1 MEASGKPHTDFAEKN
16 KVEVSLDTHNAPA
29 GTDGSGPLPP
39 KQQQLQQPLPQL
51 PSPPPPPPPP
61 PQGLSAEKQAEL
73 QAELQRIEDEIATLR
88 QVLGAKESRLVDIKS
103 QLGLTVFSGLRDNFS
118 RGLQDVQASTA
129 YVRASETL
137 GTLNEKV
144 SNSEMYKKTQETLS
158 HAGQRTSAAL
168 ATVGSTI
175 TRKLGDVRLSIRN
188 SISLPVLRNSPSFRS
203 FEEKVGVTM
212 FGSKPKVSEE
222 AWESEPDVPEEA
234 VPAISDSTAFT
245 AENPVPLI

>member
-175 TRKLGDVRLSIRN
+175 TRKLGDVR
-188 SISLPVLRNSPSFRS
+188 NSPSFRS